1 MLEAIDHIFYHI
13 KIVQVIW
20 AYNKEAMGWDKCQE
34 EVETLIPLHC
44 THKNIKFFHFHHCL
58 IMGFNCGMYE
68 IKWGLRKSFPKHLT
82 CGNGKSS

>member
-1 MLEAIDHIFYHI
+1 MLEAIDHIFFHY

-44 THKNIKFFHFHHCL
+44 TQKNIKLFIFTTIL
-58 IMGFNCGMYE
+58 L
-68 IKWGLRKSFPKHLT
+68 WGLIVECTK
-82 CGNGKSS
+82 